1 MPSITTRSGQT
12 VAYEEAGSTEPA
24 LVFVHGWCC
33 DHTYFSPQ
41 FEYFASSHRVIAMD
55 LPGFGKS
62 DPVAPVEIGAYAA
75 AVAEVCTALDL
86 NAPVV
91 VGHSM
96 GGITAM
102 EVAAQAPDLPGAV
115 VLVDPAPI
123 DPPEETRSLLA
134 GLTAQLEGDRD
145 GSARRDFIAAFL
157 FGPADD
163 PDRKAHIIE
172 SMSSVD
178 AETAFQAFAAMSRW
192 DGRAAAARIRVPV
205 LCLLAGA
212 TGINTPAHVHS
223 LLPDADIGVTVG
235 AGHFH
240 QLEVPAQVNAMIE
253 RFLEVGRGAV

>member
-1 MPSITTRSGQT
+1 MTTCS
-12 VAYEEAGSTEPA
+12 SWPA

-41 FEYFASSHRVIAMD
+41 FEHFASSHRVVDVD

-62 DPVAPVEIGAYAA
+62 DPVTPVEIAAYAA
-75 AVAEVCTALDL
+75 AVVEVCTTLGL
-86 NAPVV
+86 VAPVV

-102 EVAAQAPDLPGAV
+102 EVAAQQPDLPGAV

-123 DPPEETRSLLA
+123 EPSEETGALLA
-134 GLTAQLEGDRD
+134 GLTTQLEGDLD
-145 GSARRDFIAAFL
+145 GSVRRQFVGSFL

-163 PDRKAHIIE
+163 PVRKERIIA
-172 SMSSVD
+172 SMSRVD
-178 AETAFQAFAAMSRW
+178 TATAFQAFAAMSRW
-192 DGRAAAARIRVPV
+192 DGSAAIARMRAPV

-212 TGINTPAHVHS
+212 GGINTPAHIHS
-223 LLPDADIGVTVG
+223 LLPEAEIGITVG

-240 QLEVPAQVNAMIE
+240 QLEVPGQVNAMIE
-253 RFLEVGRGAV
+253 RFLEVRRAAV